1 MNGLEHGAEGIEET
15 SAIVNRKIV
24 NGIKKICHRVY

>member
-1 MNGLEHGAEGIEET
+1 MSGVEHGAEGIEET
-15 SAIVNRKIV
+15 PEIVNRKIV